1 MLAQWVAEIETRMQL
16 GETFDRIEDEINQD
30 AVLDDEQKAAL
41 WLFAWSCQSGA
52 HQRLTARK
60 FARDSIDGGFVH

>member
-30 AVLDDEQKAAL
+30 TVLDDEQKAAL

-52 HQRLTARK
+52 HQRLTARQL
-60 FARDSIDGGFVH
+60 AGDSIDGGFVH